1 MKYYLDK
8 TKFIARKQ
16 VWAGLKTAFFLA
28 FKSTLRG
35 NRWALVLIVLVLS
48 FSFVN
53 LVFVS
58 SLIAGV
64 ITTMDDQVVNAMVS
78 NVVISPE
85 DEDYYLEKISSIESA
100 LLQLP
105 DVEAAAPRLLS
116 SAYIEYK
123 WKEKVSQSDKGKSGT
138 WEIVGIDPHKEKEV
152 TIVHESMIEGS
163 YLDPDDRDQIV
174 LGVEITGGE
183 GAVTSEFLTL
193 GGVHTGDKVRLTYPN
208 GVQREYTVKGIFRAR
223 EMTRVDHQ
231 AYVTRKE
238 LASVLDRHVFYDRAS
253 EILVKTKQGASEPS
267 VISRM
272 QALGIPGKIRTWYE
286 YGGSMR
292 GVMSTFEIIGGLIGG
307 VGLVVAAAVMF
318 IVIYINVIGKRR
330 QIGILRAIGI
340 PQRSIIISYLLQ
352 SLFYVVMGVIIGWML
367 VQFVVEPYFRY
378 YPLDL
383 PTGLL
388 SLTVEWTTM
397 LGTVMGLFI
406 AGVLAGLIPAYTIM
420 RQKIIKIIWGS

>member
-8 TKFIARKQ
+8 TKHIARKQ
-16 VWAGLKTAFFLA
+16 LWSGFKTAIFLA

-35 NRWALVLIVLVLS
+35 NRWALVLIVIVLS

-64 ITTMDDQVVNAMVS
+64 ITSMDNQVVNAMVS

-85 DEDYYLEKISSIESA
+85 EDDYYLDDVENIEA
-100 LLQLP
+100 TVLQLP
-105 DVEAAAPRLLS
+105 EVAATAPRLIS
-116 SAYIEYK
+116 SALIEYR

-138 WEIVGIDPHKEKEV
+138 WEVVGVDPLKEEDV
-152 TIVHESMIEGS
+152 TIIHESLIEGS
-163 YLDPDDRDQIV
+163 YLDPDDRDQIL
-174 LGVEITGGE
+174 LGIEIAGRE
-183 GAVTSEFLTL
+183 QAVTSEFLTL
-193 GGVHTGDKVRLTYPN
+193 GGVHAGDKVRLTYPN
-208 GVQREYTVKGIFRAR
+208 GIQKEYTVKGIFRAR
-223 EMTRVDHQ
+223 EMMRVDHQ

-238 LASVLDRHVFYDRAS
+238 LSSVLDRHVFYDRAS
-253 EILVKTKQGASEPS
+253 EILVKTREGVSEPS
-267 VISRM
+267 VIAKLQEM
-272 QALGIPGKIRTWYE
+272 GVPGQIRTWDE

-340 PQRSIIISYLLQ
+340 PQRSIIVSYLLQ
-352 SLFYVVMGVIIGWML
+352 SLFYVVMGVILGWLL

-388 SLTVEWTTM
+388 SLTVEWPTM

-420 RQKIIKIIWGS
+420 RQKIIKIIWGN

>member
-8 TKFIARKQ
+8 TKYAARKQ
-16 VWAGLKTAFFLA
+16 VWSGLKTAAFLA

-64 ITTMDDQVVNAMVS
+64 ITTMDKQVVNAMVS

-85 DEDYYLEKISSIESA
+85 EEDYYLEKVSSIEDI
-100 LLQLP
+100 LLQMP
-105 DVEAAAPRLLS
+105 DVAEVAPRLLS
-116 SAYIEYK
+116 SAMIEYK
-123 WKEKVSQSDKGKSGT
+123 WKEKERQSDKGKSGT
-138 WEIVGIDPHKEKEV
+138 WEVVGVDPLKEEDV
-152 TIVHESMIEGS
+152 TIVADSLIEGS
-163 YLDPDDRDQIV
+163 YLDRGDRDQIV
-174 LGVEITGGE
+174 LGIEIAGGRQ
-183 GAVTSEFLTL
+183 AVTSDFLTL
-193 GGVHTGDKVRLTYPN
+193 GGVHAGDTVRLTYPN
-208 GVQREYTVKGIFRAR
+208 GLQKEYTVKGIFRAR
-223 EMTRVDHQ
+223 EMMRVDHQ
-231 AYVTRKE
+231 AYVTREE
-238 LASVLDRHVFYDRAS
+238 LASVLDRHIFYDRAS
-253 EILVKTKQGASEPS
+253 EILVKTREGVSES
-267 VISRM
+267 DVIARLNG
-272 QALGIPGKIRTWYE
+272 LGIPGQIRSWDE

-292 GVMSTFEIIGGLIGG
+292 GVMSTFEVIGGLIGG

-340 PQRSIIISYLLQ
+340 PQRSIIVSYLLQ
-352 SLFYVVMGVIIGWML
+352 SLFYVIMGVIIGWLL
-367 VQFVVEPYFRY
+367 VRFVVQPYFHY

-383 PTGLL
+383 PMGLL
-388 SLTVEWTTM
+388 SLTVEWQTM
-397 LGTVMGLFI
+397 LGTVIGLFI
-406 AGVLAGLIPAYTIM
+406 AGILAGLIPAYTIM